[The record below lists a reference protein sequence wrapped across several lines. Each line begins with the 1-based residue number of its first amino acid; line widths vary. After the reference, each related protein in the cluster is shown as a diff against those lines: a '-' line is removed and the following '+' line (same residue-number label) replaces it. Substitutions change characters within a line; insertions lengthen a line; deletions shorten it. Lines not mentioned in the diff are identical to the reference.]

1 MSQPWYSIRAA
12 KAAAT
17 DESPKS
23 AEAFIF
29 GDIGESWWDE
39 TVTAKQFVK
48 DFSAIEAEHITVR
61 INSYGGSVT
70 DGIAIY
76 NAIKR
81 HPAQITVSI
90 EAAAYSIAS
99 LISMAGDTVEM
110 ADNALLMIH
119 APWGYA
125 VGNSAELRD
134 MADTLDKY
142 AQAMSSSYVAKSG
155 MDQADILALLTDGQD
170 HWYTAAEALEAGFI
184 DSVTT
189 ALPIAASAAIHATAL
204 SRYPSAAGRLP
215 VSHPAAPAAS
225 TPKETTMPNPA
236 TPQAAAPQP
245 ATVEAKQPTAAE
257 ILAADKARRASV
269 RAEFATV
276 AKIAGPQAEA
286 LATLQRECEDD
297 EHCTATAAA
306 KKILAA
312 LARDVQPVG
321 ATHVET
327 VEDEADKRAAS
338 VTAALLTRAGVADA
352 RTREAARAS
361 QHRGAKLLDLARA
374 SLDRAGIK
382 HAHMDQMQIVAVAF
396 TQGTVDFPILLENA
410 MHKALQQA
418 YATAPDT
425 WSRFCKTGSVSDF
438 RAHGRYRTG
447 SLGNLDTVN
456 ELGEFQNKT
465 IPDGEKGS
473 ITIGTRGNIINL
485 SRQAIINDDLG
496 AFIGLAA
503 QLGRAG
509 RRTIEAAVYALL
521 AENSGLG
528 PTMGDNKTLFHADHK
543 NIGTGAAI
551 SVAGLDADRVLMASQ
566 SDISGND
573 FLDLRP
579 AVLLVPLGLGSTA
592 KILNEASY
600 DPDTANKLQ
609 KPNAVAGLFNDIVDT
624 PRLTGTRRYLFADP
638 SDAPA
643 IEVAF
648 LDGNQEPYVEQQS
661 GFTVDGTQYKV
672 RLDFGVAAIDYRGA
686 VTNAGAAAGG

>member
-1 MSQPWYSIRAA
+1 MTQPWYSITA
-12 KAAAT
+12 KAAA
-17 DESPKS
+17 DDSPAS
-23 AEAFIF
+23 AEIHIF

-48 DFSAIEAEHITVR
+48 DISAIDADLITVR

-81 HPAQITVSI
+81 HPAHVTVSI

-99 LISMAGDTVEM
+99 LIAMAGDTVEM
-110 ADNALLMIH
+110 AENALLMIH
-119 APWGYA
+119 APWGIA
-125 VGNSAELRD
+125 SGNSNDMRD

-142 AQAMSSSYVAKSG
+142 AQAMASSYVSKSG
-155 MDQADILALLTDGQD
+155 QTNDEIIALLTDGKD
-170 HWYTAAEALEAGFI
+170 HWYSAEEAQAAGFI
-184 DSVTT
+184 DAIT
-189 ALPIAASAAIHATAL
+189 AAQTIAASARIQAAGL
-204 SRYPSAAGRLP
+204 SRFTRQTHAA
-215 VSHPAAPAAS
+215 AAAKP
-225 TPKETTMPNPA
+225 PKEQFMADNA
-236 TPQAAAPQP
+236 TPQAAAP
-245 ATVEAKQPTAAE
+245 ATVDAAA
-257 ILAADKARRASV
+257 ILAAEKSRRESI
-269 RAEFATV
+269 RAEFAPF
-276 AKIAGPQAEA
+276 AKHEGIASLQAA
-286 LATLQRECEDD
+286 CEDD
-297 EHCTATAAA
+297 HSITAEKAAQ
-306 KKILAA
+306 KILAH
-312 LARDVQPVG
+312 LASQATPVSS
-321 ATHVET
+321 THVET
-327 VEDEADKRAAS
+327 VEDETDKQRAGI
-338 VTAALLTRAGVADA
+338 TAALLTRAGVADA
-352 RTREAARAS
+352 KTREAARAS
-361 QHRGAKLLDLARA
+361 EHRGAKLLDLAKA
-374 SLDRAGIK
+374 SLTKAGIK
-382 HAHMDQMQIVAVAF
+382 HGHMDQMQIVAAAF
-396 TQGTVDFPILLENA
+396 TQGTGDFTVLLENA
-410 MHKALQQA
+410 MHKALQSA

-425 WSRFCKTGSVSDF
+425 WSRFCAIGSVSDF
-438 RAHGRYRTG
+438 RAHNRYRVG
-447 SLGNLDTVN
+447 SLGNLDVVN
-456 ELGEFQNKT
+456 ELGEFTNKT
-465 IPDGEKGS
+465 ISDGEKAAVQ
-473 ITIGTRGNIINL
+473 IGTRGNIINL

-521 AENSGLG
+521 AENAGLG

-543 NIGTGAAI
+543 NIGGGSAI

-638 SDAPA
+638 SDAPT

-648 LDGNQEPYVEQQS
+648 LDGNQEPYVEQQT

-686 VTNAGAAAGG
+686 VTNAGQ

>member
-12 KAAAT
+12 KAAADDGDAT
-17 DESPKS
+17 R
-23 AEAFIF
+23 AEVFIF

-48 DFSAIEAEHITVR
+48 DFSAIEADHITVR

-170 HWYTAAEALEAGFI
+170 HWYTAAEALEAGFV
-184 DSVTT
+184 DSITT

-236 TPQAAAPQP
+236 TPQADAPQP
-245 ATVEAKQPTAAE
+245 ATASE

-269 RAEFATV
+269 RAEFAAAFKV
-276 AKIAGPQAEA
+276 AGAPSDV
-286 LATLQRECEDD
+286 LAKLQGECEDD
-297 EHCTATAAA
+297 EHCTAEAAA

-338 VTAALLTRAGVADA
+338 VTASLLTRAGVADA

-361 QHRGAKLLDLARA
+361 AHRGAKLLDLARA
-374 SLDRAGIK
+374 SLDRAGIN
-382 HAHMDQMQIVAVAF
+382 HAHMDQMQVVAAAF
-396 TQGTVDFPILLENA
+396 TQGTSDFPILLENA

-418 YATAPDT
+418 YAAAPDT
-425 WSRFCKTGSVSDF
+425 WSRFCATGSVSDF
-438 RAHGRYRTG
+438 RAHSRYRVG
-447 SLGNLDTVN
+447 SLGNLESLN
-456 ELGEFQNKT
+456 ELGEFRNKT
-465 IPDGEKGS
+465 IPDGEKS
-473 ITIGTRGNIINL
+473 SVQIGTKGNVINL
-485 SRQAIINDDLG
+485 SRQAVINDDLG

-503 QLGRAG
+503 MLGRAG

-521 AENSGLG
+521 AENSGAG
-528 PTMGDNKTLFHADHK
+528 PTMSDGKALFHTDHG
-543 NIGTGAAI
+543 NITTGAAI
-551 SVAGLDADRVLMASQ
+551 SMAAIDLDRVAMASQ
-566 SDISGND
+566 TDVGGND

-579 AVLLVPLGLGSTA
+579 AVLLVPIGLGGTA
-592 KILNEASY
+592 RSINEAQY

-609 KPNAVAGLFNDIVDT
+609 KPNVVNGLFRDIVDT

-638 SDAPA
+638 SEAPV

-648 LDGNQEPYVEQQS
+648 LDGMQEPVVEQQA

-672 RLDFGVAAIDYRGA
+672 RLDFGVAAVDYRGA
-686 VTNAGAAAGG
+686 VTNAGQ

>member
-1 MSQPWYSIRAA
+1 MSQPWYSIRAHA
-12 KAAAT
+12 RAASDTA
-17 DESPKS
+17 PKS
-23 AEAFIF
+23 AEVYIF
-29 GDIGESWWDE
+29 GDIGESWWEE

-48 DFSAIEAEHITVR
+48 DFAAIDADTITVR

-81 HPAQITVSI
+81 HPAQVTVSI

-99 LISMAGDTVEM
+99 LIAMAGDTVEM

-125 VGNSAELRD
+125 VGNSADMRD

-142 AQAMSSSYVAKSG
+142 AQAMASSYVSKTG
-155 MDQADILALLTDGQD
+155 MDQADVLALLTDGQD
-170 HWYTAAEALEAGFI
+170 HWYTAQEALDAGFI
-184 DSVTT
+184 DSVSS
-189 ALPIAASAAIHATAL
+189 ALPIAASAAIPKAAL
-204 SRYPSAAGRLP
+204 SRYPSAAGR
-215 VSHPAAPAAS
+215 HPALQTAAPAAS
-225 TPKETTMPNPA
+225 TPMEITMPNTA

-245 ATVEAKQPTAAE
+245 ATPEAKQPTAAE
-257 ILAADKARRASV
+257 ILAADKARRAAV
-269 RAEFATV
+269 RAEFAI
-276 AKIAGPQAEA
+276 ASKIAGFNAAAMAA
-286 LATLQRECEDD
+286 LAQECEDD
-297 EHCTATAAA
+297 ESCTAELAG
-306 KKILAA
+306 KRILAA
-312 LARDVQPVG
+312 LARDAQPVN

-327 VEDEADKRAAS
+327 VEDEADKRRDSVVAS
-338 VTAALLTRAGVADA
+338 LLVRAGVADA
-352 RTREAARAS
+352 KTREAARAS

-382 HAHMDQMQIVAVAF
+382 YGHMDQMQVVAAAF
-396 TQGTVDFPILLENA
+396 TQGTGDFTVLLENA
-410 MHKALQQA
+410 MHKALQTA
-418 YATAPDT
+418 YAVTPDT
-425 WSRFCKTGSVSDF
+425 WSRFCKIGSVSDF

-447 SLGNLDTVN
+447 SLGNLDKVN
-456 ELGEFQNKT
+456 ELGEFLNKS

-473 ITIGTRGNIINL
+473 VTIGTRGNVINL

-503 QLGRAG
+503 DLGRAG

-521 AENSGLG
+521 AENSGAG
-528 PTMGDNKTLFHADHK
+528 PLMGDGKTLFHADHN
-543 NIGTGAAI
+543 NITTSAAI
-551 SVAGLDADRVLMASQ
+551 TMAALDLDRVAMASQ
-566 SDISGND
+566 TDVGGND

-579 AVLLVPLGLGSTA
+579 AVLLVPLSLGGTA
-592 KILNEASY
+592 RSINEAQY

-609 KPNAVAGLFNDIVDT
+609 KPNIVNGLFRDIVDS
-624 PRLTGTRRYLFADP
+624 PRLTGNRRYLFADP
-638 SDAPA
+638 NEAPV

-648 LDGNQEPYVEQQS
+648 LDGNQEPFVEQQA

-686 VTNAGAAAGG
+686 VTNAGG